1 MSSRWAMIAKGCT
14 KDENVTFSDLRPPRL
29 HTASRCGSM
38 ICQRMLF
45 FYLLLSL
52 VKPWRIFLS
61 CLLWVSSSISPSSRN
76 AIILSR
82 SQGSSTPV
90 VTFHYDMLFVLLLH
104 NRRGHAYIMSA
115 KYLDFQLTTFMHCLF
130 INLGPFISSPPPSVL
145 TWYLY
150 GTLGR

>member
-1 MSSRWAMIAKGCT
+1 MMDSSKMHMSLLKDPYSTFCCLLSNPGASFLPLFVSYPLISSR
-14 KDENVTFSDLRPPRL
+14 
-29 HTASRCGSM
+29 
-38 ICQRMLF
+38 
-45 FYLLLSL
+45 
-52 VKPWRIFLS
+52 
-61 CLLWVSSSISPSSRN
+61 SRN